1 MKINKQLIIEYE
13 AKRNNQTAVSESS
26 QCTLHSEL
34 KMKKL
39 FCLVSLDIEKCQVV
53 FKKESDVAGF
63 KSTGT
68 SSKCELNVYESVP

>member
-1 MKINKQLIIEYE
+1 MYF
-13 AKRNNQTAVSESS
+13 T
-26 QCTLHSEL
+26 HSEL

-68 SSKCELNVYESVP
+68 SIKCELNVYESVP